1 MLTKNNTNRI
11 DSYHLQRLFL
21 FRSSMIVAEVLL
33 LTIAV
38 RLSDSTFPLL
48 QVMLVL
54 AGYAFFHVIT
64 WLKRPHTSD
73 ISARYFFAQLC
84 MDVLAL
90 SMLLYYTGGSN
101 NPFVSLF
108 LLPLLLVAA
117 ILPKPYIWAMAALTT
132 LAYALLMV
140 FPFTHHDMASMG
152 HMAMQQSNN
161 MMNTHAIGMAASFL
175 FSVGVILFFV
185 VSMVEALRDKEHKL
199 AEAQEKSLRDEHV
212 VALGTLAAGAAH
224 ELGTPLG
231 TMAILTKEMENEY
244 ANNKDLVEQISILRE
259 QVNRCKTTISQIN
272 SSAGQLKAAGGKRMP
287 ITTYI
292 EDIAHV
298 WQSQHDH
305 TSLQI
310 DYLDEAAPEL
320 VVDDTLQQAIISLL
334 NNSADAGAT
343 NIILKIRWD
352 NAWLHLHIIDD
363 GTGLT
368 PDIQSTLGKLFVSSK
383 ADGQGLGFYLA
394 QAVVSR
400 MHGSISIQNKPD
412 SSGAQVDIRLPLQ
425 HMSIEHE

>member
-1 MLTKNNTNRI
+1 MPAQNTNNRI

-21 FRSSMIVAEVLL
+21 FRSSMIVAEIILL
-33 LTIAV
+33 AITI
-38 RLSDSTFPLL
+38 RLDSHAFPWL
-48 QVMLVL
+48 QVTLIVGL
-54 AGYAFFHVIT
+54 YAAFNIIAWV
-64 WLKRPHTSD
+64 KRPQTST
-73 ISARYFFAQLC
+73 ISANYLFAQLC
-84 MDVLAL
+84 VDVLAFTL
-90 SMLLYYTGGSN
+90 LLYYTGGSN

-117 ILPKPYIWAMAALTT
+117 VFPKPYIWSMAAITT
-132 LAYALLMV
+132 VSYGILLL
-140 FPFTHHDMASMG
+140 FPQPSPHAMSHMPDMK
-152 HMAMQQSNN
+152 
-161 MMNTHAIGMAASFL
+161 THAIGMAASFL

-199 AEAQEKSLRDEHV
+199 AEAHEKSLRDEHV

-231 TMAILTKEMENEY
+231 TMAILTKEMEHEY
-244 ANNKDLVEQISILRE
+244 ADNQDLLEHIRILRE
-259 QVNRCKTTISQIN
+259 QVDRCKATIAQIN
-272 SSAGQLKAAGGKRMP
+272 SSTGQLKAMGGKRMP

-298 WQSQHDH
+298 WLSQHPH
-305 TSLQI
+305 ISLQI
-310 DYLDEAAPEL
+310 DKPDNHAPEL
-320 VVDDTLQQAIISLL
+320 VVDNTLKQAIISLL

-343 NIILKIRWD
+343 NIMLKLHWD
-352 NAWLHLHIIDD
+352 DAWLYLYIMDN

-368 PDIQSTLGKLFVSSK
+368 PDIQSTLGKPFVSSK

-400 MHGSISIQNKPD
+400 MHGNISIQNRPD
-412 SSGAQVDIRLPLQ
+412 DSGAQVDIRLPLQ
-425 HMSIEHE
+425 HMSIEHA

>member
-1 MLTKNNTNRI
+1 MPAKNSTNRI

-21 FRSSMIVAEVLL
+21 FRSSMIVAEIILL
-33 LTIAV
+33 AISI
-38 RLSDSTFPLL
+38 RLDNHAFPWL
-48 QVMLVL
+48 QVMLVVGL
-54 AGYAFFHVIT
+54 YTAFNIIVWI
-64 WLKRPHTSD
+64 KRPQTST
-73 ISARYFFAQLC
+73 ISANYLFAQLC
-84 MDVLAL
+84 VDVLAFTL
-90 SMLLYYTGGSN
+90 LLYYTGGSN

-117 ILPKPYIWAMAALTT
+117 IFPKPYIWSMAAITT
-132 LAYALLMV
+132 VSYGILLL
-140 FPFTHHDMASMG
+140 FPQPSLHAMSHMPDMK
-152 HMAMQQSNN
+152 
-161 MMNTHAIGMAASFL
+161 THAIGMAASFL

-244 ANNKDLVEQISILRE
+244 ANNQDLLEHIRILRE

-292 EDIAHV
+292 EDIAQV
-298 WQSQHDH
+298 WQSQHGN

-310 DYLDEAAPEL
+310 DYLDETAPNL

-352 NAWLHLHIIDD
+352 DAWLQLHIIDD

-368 PDIQSTLGKLFVSSK
+368 PDIQSTLGKPFVSSK

-400 MHGSISIQNKPD
+400 MHGNISIQNRPD
-412 SSGAQVDIRLPLQ
+412 DSGAQVDIRLPLQ
-425 HMSIEHE
+425 HMSIEHA